1 MKLNLV
7 FILIFGCFNYIFSRE
22 PELLSISVYENSHK
36 KDTYNITLIN
46 PKFTKIIK
54 DPSKLA
60 YITDINNKD
69 SIILDKYTKFYNRIW
84 LFFINDIEEMKKVI
98 EKKYESKGILITGI
112 LIPESLDYHN
122 TEIEKNERFPIF
134 TIKGEMNKTL
144 INYDIRNNKKNV
156 YFIINYTENLL
167 INFFIIFSSF
177 ALVTAI
183 VLGIGWNYLEKKVGP
198 IFIFSYHEKIKY
210 ILCAHIF
217 LSLTLIF
224 KTISIMKSENYEL
237 TVAVEISLYL
247 SISFFRSLLWFL
259 IYLISSGWNICF
271 QELALNEQKKIFRL
285 FIFIAILFFID
296 DILDKYCG
304 KLWVLNVSEIKN
316 ILLFSLLIFL
326 SARNII
332 KNLKILRRKYSYA
345 LVLLRDYADGINE
358 KIKIMERLRYN
369 IFLYL
374 PFYLLI
380 LIINKSILFDYE
392 NQMVLLFTYLIPD
405 FFLEFS
411 FTFLM
416 RPKKVPIYFG
426 VDLGDIFNEVEGQTY
441 ICALPKYDEFNDKSA
456 EEKINDKNYYEDE
469 NMPIIVIGPEK
480 SKNNSFILDDNSDKS
495 DLLDL
500 DINRYFSN
508 IQVGYCKEE
517 E

>member
-1 MKLNLV
+1 
-7 FILIFGCFNYIFSRE
+7 
-22 PELLSISVYENSHK
+22 
-36 KDTYNITLIN
+36 
-46 PKFTKIIK
+46 
-54 DPSKLA
+54 
-60 YITDINNKD
+60 
-69 SIILDKYTKFYNRIW
+69 
-84 LFFINDIEEMKKVI
+84 
-98 EKKYESKGILITGI
+98 
-112 LIPESLDYHN
+112 
-122 TEIEKNERFPIF
+122 
-134 TIKGEMNKTL
+134 
-144 INYDIRNNKKNV
+144 
-156 YFIINYTENLL
+156 
-167 INFFIIFSSF
+167 
-177 ALVTAI
+177 
-183 VLGIGWNYLEKKVGP
+183 
-198 IFIFSYHEKIKY
+198 
-210 ILCAHIF
+210 
-217 LSLTLIF
+217 
-224 KTISIMKSENYEL
+224 MKSENYEL
-237 TVAVEISLYL
+237 IVAVEISLYL

-326 SARNII
+326 AARNII

-345 LVLLRDYADGINE
+345 LVLLRDYADGISE

>member
-1 MKLNLV
+1 M
-7 FILIFGCFNYIFSRE
+7 
-22 PELLSISVYENSHK
+22 
-36 KDTYNITLIN
+36 
-46 PKFTKIIK
+46 
-54 DPSKLA
+54 
-60 YITDINNKD
+60 
-69 SIILDKYTKFYNRIW
+69 
-84 LFFINDIEEMKKVI
+84 
-98 EKKYESKGILITGI
+98 
-112 LIPESLDYHN
+112 
-122 TEIEKNERFPIF
+122 
-134 TIKGEMNKTL
+134 
-144 INYDIRNNKKNV
+144 
-156 YFIINYTENLL
+156 
-167 INFFIIFSSF
+167 
-177 ALVTAI
+177 
-183 VLGIGWNYLEKKVGP
+183 
-198 IFIFSYHEKIKY
+198 
-210 ILCAHIF
+210 
-217 LSLTLIF
+217 
-224 KTISIMKSENYEL
+224 
-237 TVAVEISLYL
+237 
-247 SISFFRSLLWFL
+247 
-259 IYLISSGWNICF
+259 
-271 QELALNEQKKIFRL
+271 
-285 FIFIAILFFID
+285 
-296 DILDKYCG
+296 
-304 KLWVLNVSEIKN
+304 
-316 ILLFSLLIFL
+316 
-326 SARNII
+326 
-332 KNLKILRRKYSYA
+332 
-345 LVLLRDYADGINE
+345 VLLRDYADGISE

-416 RPKKVPIYFG
+416 RPKTVPLYFG